1 MKNQKALIALAAVFG
16 LVLIGG
22 IIAAT
27 VALLS
32 PSQPVAPSKQT
43 NATSSSSDFKQ
54 GTVSTLSGG
63 TSSYRNL
70 KGLTIRIN
78 QIDTCHPS
86 QISAYISVSSEQG
99 DVNKSF
105 SKKDVAVYID
115 GKKIANFDFSS
126 TASKK
131 LPLANMLVIDHSGSM
146 QGAAMDSAKSA
157 ATSYVDKLGE
167 ADQVG
172 LIQFD
177 TTVDTLVG
185 MTTDKAAVK
194 AQIAQITARGDT
206 AIYDALSQSI
216 GAVPNCG
223 RKAITV
229 LSDGGDTASK
239 VANEASVIDAANTQN
254 LPIFAV
260 GIKGSTFD
268 PTSIR
273 TIADKTGGQYLE
285 ANTPDEI
292 AGIYGKIDGQLK
304 GQFVANFST
313 GLKKDGKVHTLKIIS
328 TIEGS
333 ETGSERVFTY

>member
-1 MKNQKALIALAAVFG
+1 
-16 LVLIGG
+16 
-22 IIAAT
+22 
-27 VALLS
+27 
-32 PSQPVAPSKQT
+32 
-43 NATSSSSDFKQ
+43 
-54 GTVSTLSGG
+54 
-63 TSSYRNL
+63 
-70 KGLTIRIN
+70 
-78 QIDTCHPS
+78 
-86 QISAYISVSSEQG
+86 
-99 DVNKSF
+99 
-105 SKKDVAVYID
+105 
-115 GKKIANFDFSS
+115 
-126 TASKK
+126 
-131 LPLANMLVIDHSGSM
+131 
-146 QGAAMDSAKSA
+146 MDSAKSA